1 MAFATPPLSCLCW
14 LTAVTLTLLALHV
27 RPVNVQAV
35 RKLSLYTGVIP
46 GFSLGEMLLGNPNVT
61 LRVYDILLGCRADK
75 APFTVLKLNTLIPLD
90 DYTNVTKYLSGLTN
104 DLSAV
109 QSVDLSPYQVLTPAL
124 QSALNDPAECRPVL
138 YQLYSNHISGQCARW
153 SAHKTT
159 METIRDSKVP
169 AVDTAI
175 TTLKASLATL
185 ESHIAGVDN
194 KTDMVL
200 TLAAEADNQ
209 IQNNMTA
216 VLSDGASAFESK
228 LTGYVSQYA
237 TEATYLA
244 YNEIGNCLPL
254 WNLYRSFVVML
265 CNYGVDSLNGF
276 WFSLGWGLFFFIPV
290 VIVGITVAG
299 YYSTMDSIRNWPE

>member
-1 MAFATPPLSCLCW
+1 
-14 LTAVTLTLLALHV
+14 
-27 RPVNVQAV
+27 
-35 RKLSLYTGVIP
+35 
-46 GFSLGEMLLGNPNVT
+46 
-61 LRVYDILLGCRADK
+61 
-75 APFTVLKLNTLIPLD
+75 
-90 DYTNVTKYLSGLTN
+90 
-104 DLSAV
+104 
-109 QSVDLSPYQVLTPAL
+109 
-124 QSALNDPAECRPVL
+124 
-138 YQLYSNHISGQCARW
+138 
-153 SAHKTT
+153 

-299 YYSTMDSIRNWPE
+299 YYSTMDSIRNWPEPEEEHDDEDFDDFQAKLDMLKEQDNEVNADYMD

>member
-1 MAFATPPLSCLCW
+1 
-14 LTAVTLTLLALHV
+14 
-27 RPVNVQAV
+27 
-35 RKLSLYTGVIP
+35 
-46 GFSLGEMLLGNPNVT
+46 
-61 LRVYDILLGCRADK
+61 
-75 APFTVLKLNTLIPLD
+75 
-90 DYTNVTKYLSGLTN
+90 
-104 DLSAV
+104 
-109 QSVDLSPYQVLTPAL
+109 
-124 QSALNDPAECRPVL
+124 
-138 YQLYSNHISGQCARW
+138 
-153 SAHKTT
+153 

-216 VLSDGASAFESK
+216 VLSD
-228 LTGYVSQYA
+228 
-237 TEATYLA
+237 A

-299 YYSTMDSIRNWPE
+299 YYSTMDSIRNWPEPEEEHDDEDFDDFQAKLDMLKEQDNEVNADYMD